1 MDMPAALAGI
11 GSNDDAAVRHR
22 HRTIAHVVN
31 HVRIVADQHH
41 SQIARLFQ
49 LVEQVE
55 DLRLHR
61 HVQRRSRFIQQQQL
75 RPQQQCAHNRH
86 ALPLAARQLMR
97 VAIQQAR
104 IQPHRESPR

>member
-1 MDMPAALAGI
+1 MPAALAGI

-41 SQIARLFQ
+41 RQIARLFQ

-61 HVQRRSRFIQQQQL
+61 HVNAEVGSSSNSSFGRS
-75 RPQQQCAHNRH
+75 NN
-86 ALPLAARQLMR
+86 ARTIATR
-97 VAIQQAR
+97 
-104 IQPHRESPR
+104 